1 MHLLCQGLIA
11 AAAVVAV
18 GPAGLEA
25 VNQNPH
31 RYTIIVTVMYGCMI
45 S

>member
-1 MHLLCQGLIA
+1 MQLLRQGLIA
-11 AAAVVAV
+11 AAAAAV